1 MVSERDDE
9 SDLSDPSSDDTD
21 DDETVS
27 ADATATPGAA
37 SETNE
42 TRLVTD
48 DEQTWAVILHAS
60 AFTGLMVP
68 FGNVLGPLLVW
79 LIKKDESAFI
89 DESGKAALN
98 FQLTWT
104 MLMLGALV
112 TLLVGIGFLLVPVVA
127 VAWIVIVVLATV
139 RASDREVY
147 DYPLTLDLID

>member
-1 MVSERDDE
+1 MVSERDDDP
-9 SDLSDPSSDDTD
+9 DLSDPSSDDTD
-21 DDETVS
+21 DGETVS
-27 ADATATPGAA
+27 ADATATPDTA
-37 SETNE
+37 SET
-42 TRLVTD
+42 RVVTD

-104 MLMLGALV
+104 MLMLVALL

-147 DYPLTLDLID
+147 DYPLTVDLID

>member
-9 SDLSDPSSDDTD
+9 PGLSDPSSDDTD
-21 DDETVS
+21 DETVS
-27 ADATATPGAA
+27 TDATATSDAA
-37 SETNE
+37 AETSETHV
-42 TRLVTD
+42 VTD

-60 AFTGLMVP
+60 AFTGLVVP

-104 MLMLGALV
+104 MLMLVALL

-147 DYPLTLDLID
+147 DYPLTVDLID